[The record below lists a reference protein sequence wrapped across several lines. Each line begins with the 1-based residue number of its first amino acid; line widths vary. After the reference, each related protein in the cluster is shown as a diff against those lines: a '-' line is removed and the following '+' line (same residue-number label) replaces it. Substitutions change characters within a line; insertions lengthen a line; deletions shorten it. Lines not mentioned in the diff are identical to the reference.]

1 MKKGITRATSVL
13 LVILM
18 TLTMFAALPLGASA
32 AEAKQSQTD
41 VIKGATAKS
50 IANCT
55 ITLSTTTYY
64 YNGVARTPSVTVK
77 DGSKTLTKGTDFTV
91 AYRNNKNAGTAT
103 AVITGTGNYTNSV
116 NKSFT
121 INARSLSATT
131 ITISPTSYTYDGTAK
146 KPTVTVKDG
155 EKTLVKG
162 ADYNVAYKNNVNAG
176 TATAAVTGIGN
187 YTGTVNKSFTIKST
201 QTKSITS
208 CTVTL
213 SNTTY
218 YYNGTN
224 RKPTV
229 TVKDGTKTLTKD
241 THFTVAY
248 KNYKNAGTA
257 TVTVTGKGSYSG
269 TVSKTYE
276 IKPRSL
282 SATTITLAGTVY
294 NYNNTPKKPAVT
306 VKDGDVTLK
315 KDTDFTVTYKNYIN
329 AGTATAVVTGKG
341 NYTGSVN
348 KTYTIKARPLYN
360 TTVSLSTYTYF
371 YNGTARKPGVTVTD
385 GDATLK
391 KDTDFTVSYKNNTNA
406 GIATATITGKRNYTG
421 SVSRTFTIKPRSLS
435 ATTITISPTSYT
447 YDGTAKKPTVTV
459 KDGTKTLTKDTHFTV
474 SYKNNTAVG
483 TATAI
488 VTGKGNYTGTI
499 NKNFTIKS
507 AQTKSITSCTVTLS
521 NTTYY
526 YNGTLRKPT
535 VTVKDGTKTLTKD
548 THFTVSYKNNKNAGT
563 ATVTVT
569 GKGSYSGSVNKTF
582 EIKPRSLSVTT
593 VTLSGSSYTY
603 DGTAKK
609 PTVTVTDENT
619 TLRKDTDYT
628 LTYKNYVKAGTATA
642 VLTGKGNYTGSVSKT
657 YTIKPKSITSGFTI
671 TLSTTTYFYNSTAR
685 TPNVTVKKDDLTLT
699 KNTDYTV
706 TYKNNTNAGTATAVV
721 TGKGNYTGTVN
732 RNFTI
737 KARSLSAT
745 TVTVSPTSYT
755 YDGTAKKPT
764 VTVKDGDKTLVK
776 GTHYNVTY
784 KNNVNVGTATA
795 AVTGIGNYTG
805 TVNKSFTIKSAPTR
819 SISDCTVTVPN
830 SSYYY
835 TGVAITPTVTVKDGS
850 TTLTLNT
857 HYTVAYKNNTNVGT
871 ATATVTGKGTYSGTK
886 SVTFK
891 IAYETISTGSTKTVS
906 ISTAGR
912 QKYYSFK
919 PSANMKIKFYS
930 TGSSDTYG
938 YLYDANLNQLASN
951 DNSGENNNFLITY
964 SLTGGTTY
972 IFGAKFKS
980 TSSTGSFSV
989 KLEKVEDTPQETVI
1003 KSQSISIT
1011 EAGGHI
1017 DGFTYQAPRDMFV
1030 RFRSQGA
1037 GSEAYG
1043 CIRDSEDTAV
1053 DLIYSIGTKFDK
1065 QFSFTFTLKAGVTYL
1080 FLGGFVDT
1088 DATGSYTLVL
1098 SEITKQEL
1106 SKCDIRLE
1114 TNSYT
1119 YDGSQ
1124 KKPTV
1129 IVMDEKKKLTLN
1141 TDYTVSY
1148 SNNVNVGV
1156 ATVTVTGTG
1165 KYTGSV
1171 KKRFTILNSVKS
1183 FTWGRDNWNFTN
1195 SPSSFS
1201 SKSSFTYRELSN
1213 STYLNAL
1220 KTNLAND
1227 HIAYQF
1233 IFEGLG
1239 SNPCDLDREWG
1250 GSCYGMSMTQYLAMQ
1265 GLISPKDYSST
1276 ATSINQLSTP
1286 VNDLKV
1292 NSLINYYMWLQRTE
1306 PARINERRVTN
1317 STNEENIKE
1326 ILSLLKTNKYVN
1338 IGINLGHEIAAYGV
1352 EYGNYDYYGEQFDAR
1367 ILISDPNFC
1376 SNYYE
1381 GYGDYMGFVYD
1392 YNIYFNTTTYKWIIP
1407 YYYFFF
1413 TGSDGNPL
1421 HYWSENGAK
1430 FNGITAD
1437 LCVAN
1442 DYGFYSYQLASNDA
1456 ACLSAR
1462 MNTYEAS
1469 DDKTISKVART
1480 TNGTYGT
1487 LNGTWDDIKE
1497 SDFVLKT
1504 GGNEE
1509 PTQGYDLFDYN
1520 SSYRITQNEA
1530 EKLSAS
1536 LEYTDCLLYAGSS
1549 AGTSAIFDKSGY
1561 VEINGAKSDYE
1572 LTMVSNYD
1580 YATDWFS
1587 IDVKGTGAEKA
1598 SLTMSKEGY
1607 IVTSDNLHNVKVR
1620 ALNKDVTVNAAF
1632 STDSGSVLI
1641 YEIDENTI
1649 GLRID
1654 ADGNGTYETE
1664 LPVSGS
1670 TAQISG
1676 SSAQSTVVTTIDAA
1690 INENEEKINRAA
1702 KGKAK

>member
-1 MKKGITRATSVL
+1 MKKRITQATSVILSIL
-13 LVILM
+13 L
-18 TLTMFAALPLGASA
+18 TLTMFTALPLGASA
-32 AEAKQSQTD
+32 ATPEST
-41 VIKGATAKS
+41 ATGAKS
-50 IANCT
+50 IGSCT
-55 ITLSTTTYY
+55 VTLAYTTYNY
-64 YNGVARTPSVTVK
+64 TGTAKKPAVTVKDGTKTLTLNTNYTVEYRNNINAGTATAVVTGKGSYTGSISKYYTIKTRAVSNATVTLNYTTYNYNGTPKKPTPTVK
-77 DGSKTLTKGTDFTV
+77 DGSKTLTKDTDYSV
-91 AYRNNKNAGTAT
+91 SYKNNVNAGTAT
-103 AVITGTGNYTNSV
+103 AVIKGKGNYSSSVSV
-116 NKSFT
+116 NFTIKQRSIANARASLNYTSYNYTGAVKKPTPTVKDGDKTLTKDTDYTVAYKNNINAGTATAVIKGKGNYNSSLSKSFT
-121 INARSLSATT
+121 IKARALSNTTITLSATT
-131 ITISPTSYTYDGTAK
+131 YTYDGTAK

-155 EKTLVKG
+155 DTKLVKDT
-162 ADYNVAYKNNVNAG
+162 DYTVTYSNNVNVG
-176 TATAAVTGIGN
+176 TATA
-187 YTGTVNKSFTIKST
+187 K
-201 QTKSITS
+201 
-208 CTVTL
+208 
-213 SNTTY
+213 
-218 YYNGTN
+218 
-224 RKPTV
+224 
-229 TVKDGTKTLTKD
+229 
-241 THFTVAY
+241 
-248 KNYKNAGTA
+248 
-257 TVTVTGKGSYSG
+257 
-269 TVSKTYE
+269 
-276 IKPRSL
+276 
-282 SATTITLAGTVY
+282 
-294 NYNNTPKKPAVT
+294 
-306 VKDGDVTLK
+306 
-315 KDTDFTVTYKNYIN
+315 
-329 AGTATAVVTGKG
+329 VTGKG
-341 NYTGSVN
+341 NYTG
-348 KTYTIKARPLYN
+348 
-360 TTVSLSTYTYF
+360 TVSKTFKIVSSQKKSVADCTVTLQYTS
-371 YNGTARKPGVTVTD
+371 YNYTGSSKRPAVTVKNSTK
-385 GDATLK
+385 TLT
-391 KDTDFTVSYKNNTNA
+391 KDTDFTVSYKNN
-406 GIATATITGKRNYTG
+406 I
-421 SVSRTFTIKPRSLS
+421 
-435 ATTITISPTSYT
+435 
-447 YDGTAKKPTVTV
+447 
-459 KDGTKTLTKDTHFTV
+459 
-474 SYKNNTAVG
+474 
-483 TATAI
+483 
-488 VTGKGNYTGTI
+488 
-499 NKNFTIKS
+499 
-507 AQTKSITSCTVTLS
+507 
-521 NTTYY
+521 
-526 YNGTLRKPT
+526 
-535 VTVKDGTKTLTKD
+535 
-548 THFTVSYKNNKNAGT
+548 NAGT

-569 GKGSYSGSVNKTF
+569 GKGSYSGSVNKYFT
-582 EIKPRSLSVTT
+582 IKARAMSNTTASLKYT
-593 VTLSGSSYTY
+593 SYTY
-603 DGTAKK
+603 NGGSKKPAATVKDGTK
-609 PTVTVTDENT
+609 
-619 TLRKDTDYT
+619 TLTLDTDYT
-628 LTYKNYVKAGTATA
+628 VSYKNNINAGTATA
-642 VLTGKGNYTGSVSKT
+642 VIKGKGNYSGSISKSF
-657 YTIKPKSITSGFTI
+657 TIKPKALPTDKI
-671 TLSTTTYFYNSTAR
+671 TLSYTTYNYNGGSKKPA
-685 TPNVTVKKDDLTLT
+685 VTVKDGTKTLT
-699 KNTDYTV
+699 KDTDFTV
-706 TYKNNTNAGTATAVV
+706 SYKNNINAGTATAVV
-721 TGKGNYTGTVN
+721 KGKGNYTGTAN
-732 RNFTI
+732 KNFTI
-737 KARSLSAT
+737 KARALSNT

-764 VTVKDGDKTLVK
+764 VTVMDGDKKLVK
-776 GTHYNVTY
+776 DTDFTVAY
-784 KNNVNVGTATA
+784 KNNTAVGTATA
-795 AVTGIGNYTG
+795 TATGKGNYTG
-805 TVNKSFTIKSAPTR
+805 SVSKSFTIKSAQTK
-819 SISDCTVTVPN
+819 SISDCTVTVPS

-850 TTLTLNT
+850 TTLTKDT

-891 IAYETISTGSTKTVS
+891 IAYETISAGSTKTVS
-906 ISTAGR
+906 ITTAGR

-930 TGSSDTYG
+930 TGSSDTFG

-951 DNSGENNNFLITY
+951 DNSGENNNFQITY

-1119 YDGSQ
+1119 YDGTQ

-1156 ATVTVTGTG
+1156 ATVTVTG
-1165 KYTGSV
+1165 KGSYKGTV
-1171 KKRFTILNSVKS
+1171 TKRFTILNSVKS

-1195 SPSSFS
+1195 SASSFS
-1201 SKSSFTYRELSN
+1201 SKDSFTYRELSN

-1220 KTNLAND
+1220 KSNLAND

-1233 IFEGLG
+1233 VFEGLG

-1265 GLISPKDYSST
+1265 GLISPKDYSTS

-1292 NSLINYYMWLQRTE
+1292 NSLINYYMWLQRTA
-1306 PARINERRVTN
+1306 PARVNERRVTN
-1317 STNEENIKE
+1317 SSNEDNIKE
-1326 ILSLLKTNKYVN
+1326 IISLLQTNKYVN

-1413 TGSDGNPL
+1413 QGSDGNPL

-1437 LCVAN
+1437 LSVAN
-1442 DYGFYSYQLASNDA
+1442 DYGFYSYELASNDA
-1456 ACLSAR
+1456 ASLSAR
-1462 MNTYEAS
+1462 MNTYDVSEN
-1469 DDKTISKVART
+1469 KTVSKVART
-1480 TNGTYGT
+1480 VNGTYGT

-1504 GGNEE
+1504 GGNET
-1509 PTQGYDLFDYN
+1509 PTKGYDLFDYD
-1520 SSYRITQNEA
+1520 SSYRITQNEP
-1530 EKLSAS
+1530 EKLNAS
-1536 LEYTDCLLYAGSS
+1536 LEYLDRLLYAGSS
-1549 AGTSAIFDKSGY
+1549 AGTSAVFDKSGY

-1572 LTMVSNYD
+1572 LTMVSNCD

-1587 IDVKGTGAEKA
+1587 IDVKGTGAENA
-1598 SLTMSKEGY
+1598 SLTMAKEGY
-1607 IVTSDNLHNVKVR
+1607 ILTSDNLRNVKVR
-1620 ALNKDVTVNAAF
+1620 ALNKDVTVNTAF

-1649 GLRID
+1649 GLKID
-1654 ADGNGTYETE
+1654 ADGNGSYETD
-1664 LPVSGS
+1664 LPVSDSTNQSIGS
-1670 TAQISG
+1670 TAQ
-1676 SSAQSTVVTTIDAA
+1676 SSVAAATDAA
-1690 INENEEKINRAA
+1690 INENEKRINRATGKSA
-1702 KGKAK
+1702 K